1 MLQYSFCFMF
11 WFFDCKACGESELP
25 CVCVLS
31 HVQLSSQNRDQTC
44 TPCFGRRSLTLD
56 HQGHC
61 VIPLGIPYGSGN
73 ALFSDRTVPLFLSIV
88 CVGAQSYLTICDPM
102 DCSPPGSS
110 VHSILQVRI
119 LESVAI
125 LFSRGF
131 SQPRDRT
138 LSLASPALQ
147 VDSLPFEPPE
157 KPRFPRQEYWNR
169 LPFPPIGNLPDP
181 GIKATSPSNPLLQ

>member
-1 MLQYSFCFMF
+1 MVHKWNHMICKLLRSFFF
-11 WFFDCKACGESELP
+11 TQHNSLEIYPSYLVHQWFISESM
-25 CVCVLS
+25 CVCSVA
-31 HVQLSSQNRDQTC
+31 Q
-44 TPCFGRRSLTLD
+44 
-56 HQGHC
+56 
-61 VIPLGIPYGSGN
+61 PY
-73 ALFSDRTVPLFLSIV
+73 P
-88 CVGAQSYLTICDPM
+88 TICDPM